1 MNGCML
7 CPGLV
12 SRRSTGSDTGERA
25 LLLIEH
31 GDLHATLRKVVSAGQ
46 AVMARADDNRVV
58 QVAPVN

>member
-7 CPGLV
+7 SPGLV

-31 GDLHATLRKVVSAGQ
+31 GDLHDIRHNGTEPLSTLNV
-46 AVMARADDNRVV
+46 
-58 QVAPVN
+58 